1 MDYSLIRDD
10 IQNGDVLA
18 FGYVRRSFFSQLI
31 SLVTRS
37 RISHVGIAIRFYN
50 RLCVIEALEGRG
62 VRVFPIS
69 TLLKQGRKIV
79 WYQTRVPVGVK
90 RFEICESALRHWGK
104 RYASPWQF
112 LRSFSLLT
120 KRICDRLGIQ
130 VDTNEERFFCSEFVV
145 DCLSGAGIQI
155 DADAAEMSPADV
167 IELPCLLARGTLEWT
182 GSSTQPS

>member
-1 MDYSLIRDD
+1 MDYSLVRDD
-10 IQNGDVLA
+10 IQNGAVLA
-18 FGYVRRSFFSQLI
+18 FGYIRKSFFSQLI

-37 RISHVGIAIRFYN
+37 RISHVGIVIRFYK

-69 TLLKQGRKIV
+69 MLLKKGRKIV
-79 WYQTRVPVGVK
+79 WYQTRIPVGLE
-90 RFEICESALRHWGK
+90 RFSICEYAMKHWGK

-112 LRSFSLLT
+112 VRSFSLLT

-145 DCLSGAGIQI
+145 DCLSESGLEINAV
-155 DADAAEMSPADV
+155 AAEMSPADV
-167 IELPCLLARGTLEWT
+167 IELPCLLQRGVLEWT
-182 GSSTQPS
+182 GSSTQLS